1 MTKLEEYLNIIPG
14 TIEHSIIE
22 IDSNDK
28 NYRRRWSEENYPF
41 ILRMRKKENNRF
53 EAYYVYT
60 GFEGEQ
66 QILPMSDGELQQYLE
81 YGCVFEPS
89 DISKPTLLEA
99 LEDLICWLRS
109 TGQISNID

>member
-1 MTKLEEYLNIIPG
+1 
-14 TIEHSIIE
+14 
-22 IDSNDK
+22 
-28 NYRRRWSEENYPF
+28 
-41 ILRMRKKENNRF
+41 
-53 EAYYVYT
+53 
-60 GFEGEQ
+60 
-66 QILPMSDGELQQYLE
+66 MSDGELQQYLE